1 MLGIAIGLFIFNIFF
16 LIIFYLKLQKRFS
29 GKTEIE
35 NAEKQVYKLIS
46 DITFHTEQSITI
58 LEDKLN
64 ETNSIIAELN
74 KRILLA
80 KNEEEKRKQAEEILK
95 NIISPQNS
103 NSSSKTKTKKQ
114 STSASPKRKKTEEK
128 KEIKNLE
135 MFPSET
141 SEPIKIYTKQILSS
155 PNRNVLQES
164 SFREQIIEMARK
176 GLSVELIAEKVP
188 LPIGEIELIVSMN
201 V

>member
-1 MLGIAIGLFIFNIFF
+1 MLGIAISLFIFNIFF
-16 LIIFYLKLQKRFS
+16 LIIFYRKLQKRFS

-103 NSSSKTKTKKQ
+103 NSSSKTKAKKQ

-201 V
+201 M

>member
-1 MLGIAIGLFIFNIFF
+1 MQLVYLYLIFFF

-103 NSSSKTKTKKQ
+103 NSSSKTKAKKQ

-135 MFPSET
+135 MFP

>member
-1 MLGIAIGLFIFNIFF
+1 
-16 LIIFYLKLQKRFS
+16 
-29 GKTEIE
+29 
-35 NAEKQVYKLIS
+35 
-46 DITFHTEQSITI
+46 
-58 LEDKLN
+58 
-64 ETNSIIAELN
+64 
-74 KRILLA
+74 
-80 KNEEEKRKQAEEILK
+80 
-95 NIISPQNS
+95 
-103 NSSSKTKTKKQ
+103 Q

>member
-1 MLGIAIGLFIFNIFF
+1 MLGIAISLFILNIFF

-155 PNRNVLQES
+155 PNRNVLRES

>member
-1 MLGIAIGLFIFNIFF
+1 MLGIAISLFIFNIFF

-103 NSSSKTKTKKQ
+103 NSSSKTKAKKQ

-135 MFPSET
+135 MFP